1 MLSELLL
8 FLSSNLLYFA
18 LHLEKTNQFPK
29 PLSPSEEQLCFE
41 RMHDG
46 DSSARDKLIEHNLRL
61 VAHIAKKYSSP
72 SCEPDDLLS
81 IGTIGLIKAV
91 STFSAEKG
99 NRFSSYASRCIE
111 NEILMYF
118 RSVKKSSSDVYIND
132 PIETDKDG
140 NPLTLLDIIADET
153 NIIDIIDL
161 KLKSE
166 QLHYLVEHKLEPR
179 EKTIIEL
186 RYGLSGYPPL
196 TQREIAKKLWISR
209 SYVSHRHYGKQKTAC
224 RCMPFLIFVRP
235 YADIPSLP

>member
-1 MLSELLL
+1 MFSELLS
-8 FLSSNLLYFA
+8 FLCSNLLYFA
-18 LHLEKTNQFPK
+18 LHLEKSNQFPK
-29 PLSPSEEQLCFE
+29 PLPPAEEQRCFE
-41 RMHDG
+41 LAAQG
-46 DSSARDKLIEHNLRL
+46 DRTARDQLIEHNLRL
-61 VAHIAKKYSSP
+61 VAHISKKYSSA

-118 RSVKKSSSDVYIND
+118 RSIKKSSGDVYMND

-153 NIIDIIDL
+153 NIVDIIDL

-166 QLHYLVEHKLEPR
+166 QLHRLISTKLEPR
-179 EKTIIEL
+179 ERTIIEL
-186 RYGLSGYPPL
+186 RYGLSGKRPL

-209 SYVSHRHYGKQKTAC
+209 SYVSRIEKKALEKLRKEFEKGTS
-224 RCMPFLIFVRP
+224 VE
-235 YADIPSLP
+235 